1 MDGTPTCP
9 GDFYCSDGS
18 RGYSAIPTAL
28 QSLHACAALV
38 SSSLSLLGAALNMIA
53 YCAFKD
59 LRKGTAQTIIAV
71 LSMADF
77 LLASS
82 CIFGAIIRLAYGTST
97 SADSDN
103 DDCYIFDTL
112 CQVQA
117 FVILWMLG
125 SSFTWTAILAVHF
138 FLVTVCSHSTWPH
151 KLMPLYHIVGWL
163 VPLACTLPMLP
174 RGDLGFNPA
183 YTWTCCIRPT
193 SIVAL
198 SQWCTLEAATVLTIF
213 LGYTCVLFT
222 VCLKSVSIGCKT
234 IHTFYNNYYL
244 HFRPNAVYYR
254 SDAALDFVGTL
265 E

>member
-1 MDGTPTCP
+1 MEGSPTCP

-18 RGYSAIPTAL
+18 HGYSAIPQGL
-28 QSLHACAALV
+28 HSLPACAALV
-38 SSSLSLLGAALNMIA
+38 SSSLSLLGAALNMTA

-82 CIFGAIIRLAYGTST
+82 CIFGASIHLAYGTTT

-117 FVILWMLG
+117 FVIFWTLG
-125 SSFTWTAILAVHF
+125 SSYTWSAILAVHF

-163 VPLACTLPMLP
+163 VPLAYSLPMLP
-174 RGDLGFNPA
+174 HSDLGFNPA
-183 YTWTCCIRPT
+183 YTWTCSVRPT
-193 SIVAL
+193 RINTL
-198 SQWCTLEAATVLTIF
+198 SQWSTLEAATVLIIF
-213 LGYTCVLFT
+213 LGYTSVLFT

-234 IHTFYNNYYL
+234 NYVCMFTF
-244 HFRPNAVYYR
+244 
-254 SDAALDFVGTL
+254 
-265 E
+265 

>member
-1 MDGTPTCP
+1 MEGTPTCP

-28 QSLHACAALV
+28 HSLPACAALV

-82 CIFGAIIRLAYGTST
+82 CIFGASIHLAYGATTT

-103 DDCYIFDTL
+103 DDCYNFDTL

-125 SSFTWTAILAVHF
+125 SSFIWSAILAVHF

-163 VPLACTLPMLP
+163 VPLADTLPMLSI
-174 RGDLGFNPA
+174 GDLGFNPG
-183 YTWTCCIRPT
+183 YTWTCSVRPT
-193 SIVAL
+193 RINAL
-198 SQWCTLEAATVLTIF
+198 SQWSTLEAATVLTVF

-222 VCLKSVSIGCKT
+222 VCLKSVSIGCNT
-234 IHTFYNNYYL
+234 N
-244 HFRPNAVYYR
+244 
-254 SDAALDFVGTL
+254 
-265 E
+265 

>member
-1 MDGTPTCP
+1 MNGTPTCP

-18 RGYSAIPTAL
+18 RGYSAIPQAFH
-28 QSLHACAALV
+28 SLPACAALV

-82 CIFGAIIRLAYGTST
+82 CIFGASIRLAYDTTT

-117 FVILWMLG
+117 FVILWTLG
-125 SSFTWTAILAVHF
+125 SSFIWSAILAVHF

-163 VPLACTLPMLP
+163 VPLAYTLPMLLI
-174 RGDLGFNPA
+174 GDLGFNPG
-183 YTWTCCIRPT
+183 YTWTCSIRPT
-193 SIVAL
+193 RITTL
-198 SQWCTLEAATVLTIF
+198 SLMSTLETATVLTVF
-213 LGYTCVLFT
+213 LGYTYVLFT
-222 VCLKSVSIGCKT
+222 VCLKSVSKT
-234 IHTFYNNYYL
+234 FI
-244 HFRPNAVYYR
+244 
-254 SDAALDFVGTL
+254 
-265 E
+265 